1 MTFEIRHTT
10 RYTFGKPVFLEPH
23 LLRLRPRS
31 DAVQR
36 LVHFDLSVFP
46 EPAGRSECLDLDGNC
61 ACRLWF
67 DSATDRLEIRTVSVV
82 ETIRAN
88 PFDFLITPA
97 TGLTLPMRYPATLVP
112 SLKPY
117 LEGPPSVPDAVAKFG
132 TELAEAVKWETLPF
146 LSALTTRLPQQC
158 TVVVREEGD
167 PLPPDIVLAQRQ
179 GSCRDLTLLFI
190 DACRAVGL
198 AARFVS
204 GYQEGDPDQSR
215 RDLHAWAEVYLPGA
229 GWRGY
234 DPTLGLVVGDRHIA
248 LAAGPTFRDASPVT
262 GTFRGTGATATL
274 QADIT
279 ITVMASPPRT

>member
-10 RYTFGKPVFLEPH
+10 RYIFGKPVFLEPH

-36 LVHFDLSVFP
+36 LVRFDLSVFP
-46 EPAGRSECLDLDGNC
+46 KPAGRSECLDLDGNC
-61 ACRLWF
+61 VCQLWF

-82 ETIRAN
+82 ETTQAN

-97 TGLTLPMRYPATLVP
+97 TGLTLPMRYPAALVP
-112 SLKPY
+112 SLRPY
-117 LEGPPSVPDAVAKFG
+117 LDSPPAVPDTVAKFG
-132 TELAEAVKWETLPF
+132 TGLAEAVKWETLPF
-146 LSALTTRLPQQC
+146 LSTLTTRLPEHC
-158 TVVVREEGD
+158 AVVIREEGD
-167 PLPPDIVLAQRQ
+167 PLPPDVVLAQRQ

-190 DACRAVGL
+190 AVCRAVGL

-215 RDLHAWAEVYLPGA
+215 RDLHAWVEVYLPGA

-234 DPTLGLVVGDRHIA
+234 DPTLGLVVDDRHIA

-279 ITVMASPPRT
+279 ITVKAP